1 MSQGLRVKEIRKILK
16 LNQTEF
22 GNQLGV
28 SVDVVSNIEIGRVD
42 LKQYM
47 QNLICKTFNVNPTYL
62 ETGKGKMFKEE
73 NLLEEVK
80 KAYSLSNDELKLIKC
95 FLRLNKSDKEVVL
108 RASKLFSKVFQNE

>member
-62 ETGKGKMFKEE
+62 EG
-73 NLLEEVK
+73 
-80 KAYSLSNDELKLIKC
+80 S
-95 FLRLNKSDKEVVL
+95 
-108 RASKLFSKVFQNE
+108 

>member
-42 LKQYM
+42 L
-47 QNLICKTFNVNPTYL
+47 
-62 ETGKGKMFKEE
+62 
-73 NLLEEVK
+73 
-80 KAYSLSNDELKLIKC
+80 
-95 FLRLNKSDKEVVL
+95 
-108 RASKLFSKVFQNE
+108 